1 MNAIKNAIKVTI
13 NETKYFIF
21 VDLIGKF
28 KFINKSKNKMKI
40 LLFLLIAL
48 VLTEYDRFDNHQVL
62 RFNLTSSKKI

>member
-1 MNAIKNAIKVTI
+1 
-13 NETKYFIF
+13 
-21 VDLIGKF
+21 LIGKF

-48 VLTEYDRFDNHQVL
+48 VLTEYERFDNHQVL